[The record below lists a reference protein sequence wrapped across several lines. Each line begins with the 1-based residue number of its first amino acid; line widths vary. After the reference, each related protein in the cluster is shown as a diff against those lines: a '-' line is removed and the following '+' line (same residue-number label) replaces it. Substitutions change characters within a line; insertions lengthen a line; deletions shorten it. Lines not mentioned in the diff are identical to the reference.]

1 MEIFII
7 IGLIL
12 LNGILSMSE
21 IALVSARKARLELD
35 AKRGNK
41 SAQTALKLAG
51 EPDRFLSTIQI
62 GITLIGILTGL
73 YSGEAFAYNLA
84 EVVRHVPVLEP
95 YALGVSKTIIV
106 IIVTYLTLIMG
117 ELVPKRIGMGYAE
130 RVSMLVAKP
139 MYFLSKLALP
149 FVWLLSKST
158 SLVIK
163 ITGIKANEE
172 NKVTEE
178 EIKAIV
184 KEGFD
189 GGEVQEVEQDIV
201 ERVFN
206 LGDRN
211 VGSIMTHRSD
221 LVWLDVTDSIEKIRE
236 KVQENLFN
244 IYPVASEKFDNIK
257 GVVYLKDLFGR
268 IDEPDFSLEE
278 VIRPAQYL
286 PENQSVYNAL
296 EQFKEA
302 RVKYGIVTDEFGGI
316 QGIVTLKDI
325 MEGLIGQVPEV
336 GEEAEIVQRADGSW
350 LVDGQYNFYD
360 FLEYFDMEDLYAEH
374 DYNTL
379 SGLILEILERVPKT
393 GETLTWLTF
402 EFEIVDMDGARIDK
416 VLVKKIN

>member
-21 IALVSARKARLELD
+21 IALVSARKARLELE

-416 VLVKKIN
+416 VLVKKID